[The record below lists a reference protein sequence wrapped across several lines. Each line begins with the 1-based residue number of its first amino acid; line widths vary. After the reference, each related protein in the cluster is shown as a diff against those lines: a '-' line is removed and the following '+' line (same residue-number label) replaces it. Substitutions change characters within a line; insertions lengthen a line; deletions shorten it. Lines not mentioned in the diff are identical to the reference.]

1 MSKTSTSRTKRTR
14 PKDDGAA
21 IDPRLM
27 KALSHPLRQ
36 RILQAL
42 NQRVA
47 SPAELSQELG
57 ESLGNVSYHVK
68 ILAELE
74 AIELVRTAPVR
85 GALEHFY
92 RPLVRSYLDDEHWTQ
107 LPLSIRRALFDQTLQ
122 QIWDHLS
129 DAANEDRLDHPLDTV
144 VWDYFTLDEEGLSDL
159 NDEVVALLDRAAE
172 IKSQAAARLA
182 ALPEDE
188 REAATHRTELAI
200 EHFHR
205 SSKTRVS
212 AAKPRAKKRAKS

>member
-1 MSKTSTSRTKRTR
+1 MSKTKTSRTKRTR
-14 PKDDGAA
+14 SKDDGASV
-21 IDPRLM
+21 DPRLM

-36 RILQAL
+36 RILQEL

-92 RPLVRSYLDDEHWTQ
+92 RPLVRPYIDEEHWAA
-107 LPLSIRRALFDQTLQ
+107 LPASVRQDLFGQTLQ
-122 QIWDHLS
+122 QIWDHLA
-129 DAANEDRLDHPLDTV
+129 DAAKEDKLTGDDESIAWVDLELDQQGV
-144 VWDYFTLDEEGLSDL
+144 EDL
-159 NDEVVALLDRAAE
+159 NAALAEVLERAME
-172 IKSQAAARLA
+172 IQSEATNRLA
-182 ALPEDE
+182 EAADDE
-188 REAATHRTELAI
+188 REEVQRTEFAFQ
-200 EHFHR
+200 HFHR
-205 SSKTRVS
+205 AAKTRAS
-212 AAKPRAKKRAKS
+212 AAKPRKKRAAKS

>member
-1 MSKTSTSRTKRTR
+1 MSKTSSSGKKRTKA
-14 PKDDGAA
+14 KDDGAS

-36 RILQAL
+36 QILQAL

-68 ILAELE
+68 ILDELE

-92 RPLVRSYLDDEHWTQ
+92 RPLVRSYFDDAHWAQ
-107 LPLSIRRALFDQTLQ
+107 LPASVRTELFNQTIQ

-129 DAANEDRLDHPLDTV
+129 DAAEENKLDGEKESMAWLDLE
-144 VWDYFTLDEEGLSDL
+144 LDEQGMDELNTALGEVLDKAMEIQSDASVRLAELSD
-159 NDEVVALLDRAAE
+159 
-172 IKSQAAARLA
+172 
-182 ALPEDE
+182 DE
-188 REAATHRTELAI
+188 RAEAHRTELALL
-200 EHFHR
+200 HFHR
-205 SSKTRVS
+205 AAKTRVTAS
-212 AAKPRAKKRAKS
+212 KPRAKKRSKS

>member
-1 MSKTSTSRTKRTR
+1 MSKTKTSRKKGTARS
-14 PKDDGAA
+14 DGASV
-21 IDPRLM
+21 DPRLM

-36 RILQAL
+36 RILQVL

-92 RPLVRSYLDDEHWTQ
+92 RPLVRSYFDEQHWAA
-107 LPLSIRRALFDQTLQ
+107 LPASIRRDLFSQTIQ
-122 QIWDHLS
+122 QIWDHLA
-129 DAANEDRLDHPLDTV
+129 DAANQDRLDGEGESMAWVDLELDDQAIT
-144 VWDYFTLDEEGLSDL
+144 DL
-159 NDEVVALLDRAAE
+159 GAELENLFERAME
-172 IKSQAAARLA
+172 IQGEATTRLA
-182 ALPEDE
+182 ELPEAE
-188 REAATHRTELAI
+188 RGDAAHRTELAI
-200 EHFHR
+200 MHFHR
-205 SSKTRVS
+205 AEKTRVTS
-212 AAKPRAKKRAKS
+212 AKKRTKS